1 MVRFNIATS
10 MRMRALDLKSWLKHL
25 APIVTLGQTN
35 MGMPRFSQEIICK
48 EGTFHVNVLTR

>member
-1 MVRFNIATS
+1 MATS
-10 MRMRALDLKSWLKHL
+10 MRMRALDLKWLKHL

-48 EGTFHVNVLTR
+48 EGTFHVNVLAR